1 MYRRCDK
8 DCNPATPQP
17 NSVLV
22 TDVYGNSFR
31 NWCVDYRGC
40 NITPGNIV
48 KTGCAPQDPDGKI
61 PLWQPTTYDDVGVPR
76 TPSPYNDPPLFPTV
90 FTDDVIDDVIREA
103 DGSPAILV
111 LGLDQDRDLVVVTD
125 GVQQAVLL
133 EPTTTVLPGVA
144 YNHNP

>member
-1 MYRRCDK
+1 MYVRCDK

-17 NSVLV
+17 GSVLV

-31 NWCVDYRGC
+31 NWCVDYIGTDKDC
-40 NITPGNIV
+40 APDGT
-48 KTGCAPQDPDGKI
+48 TGCAPQITILWTRHLSDNSDG
-61 PLWQPTTYDDVGVPR
+61 TT
-76 TPSPYNDPPLFPTV
+76 SPYNDPPLFPTV

-133 EPTTTVLPGVA
+133 EPSTTLVA
-144 YNHNP
+144 DTLYNHNDP